1 MIIGSFSTEQH
12 MKTFSCDMKIL
23 EFWNVK
29 LLLFS
34 SFFFGGAW
42 KVINFLR
49 GIDQKGD
56 DFFLG
61 KGGHTLVLT
70 LI

>member
-34 SFFFGGAW
+34 
-42 KVINFLR
+42 FLLFWWR
-49 GIDQKGD
+49 LKGYQLFKGVDQKGD

-61 KGGHTLVLT
+61 KGGHALVLT